1 MTQSVEDL
9 LEALEDVDDAT
20 REDAAKAL
28 AELADPS
35 TLEPLLRAFEDEFW
49 SVRAHAAWGVGRI
62 GGLRAAEA
70 ADPTHPPR
78 GMGGGEDRRPP
89 PRAGRRSYP
98 PTRPRGRDPPR
109 ARPRPTGA
117 AAALYSA

>member
-1 MTQSVEDL
+1 MAQSVEDL

-49 SVRAHAAWGVGRI
+49 SVRAHAAWGVGR
-62 GGLRAAEA
+62 
-70 ADPTHPPR
+70 
-78 GMGGGEDRRPP
+78 
-89 PRAGRRSYP
+89 GR
-98 PTRPRGRDPPR
+98 
-109 ARPRPTGA
+109 
-117 AAALYSA
+117 